1 MSITTEHTFETA
13 LVQSLVEHGGYTE
26 GNAPDY
32 SVELG
37 MFKYEVLNFLQESQ
51 PKKWEKIS
59 SIHGADADNR
69 VIQRLYK
76 ELDLRGSLDVLRNG
90 FVDYGVRFQMAYF
103 QPASGLN
110 PDAVE
115 LYNKNNLK
123 VYRQIY
129 YSSKNKNSV
138 DVVLSLN
145 GIPVATL
152 ELKNQFTGQNVGN
165 ALKQYSTTRDNK
177 ELLFAFKKRSL
188 VHFAVDQDEVFM
200 ATKLEGSK
208 TYWLPFNRGF
218 NNGKGNPP
226 TKDNYRTAYL
236 WEYIL
241 QKDSWMEILQRF
253 VHLQVEEI
261 EVDLSA
267 GQAGGKTFK
276 KEKLIFPRYH
286 QLDAV
291 RSISQNVLEVGAGTN
306 YLIQHSAGSGKSNS
320 IAWLSYRLSSLHNA
334 NDERIFDSVIVV
346 TDRKVLDQ
354 QLQNTIYQFEHKS
367 GVVQKIDKDSSQL
380 ASALGY
386 GTNIIITTLQKFPFV
401 IDKVGELPDRKYAV
415 IVDEAHSSQGGEA
428 SKKMKEVLA
437 SKSLED
443 LPAKQDGYYYVYAIL
458 CNDGSIYKGFTDNLK
473 KRWEEHI
480 SGKGAEHTKKHKPI
494 SCIYWEKF
502 ENKEKAIEKEKLLK
516 SGKGRKWLDEYRL
529 RQAGAE
535 KDDTA
540 EYISGDDLVS
550 AQIEQSAAARGQQA
564 NISFFAFTATPKYKT
579 LQVFGHKDAEGKPQP
594 FHLYSMRQAIE
605 EGFILDVLQN
615 YTTYELYFGLKK
627 AISEDPNLNKK
638 KAAKAIGKFVSL
650 HPHNVAQK
658 SEIII
663 EHFRNVVATKIGG
676 RAKAMLVCGSRL
688 HAKRYYEEFAKYI
701 KEKGYEN
708 EIKVLVAFSGK
719 VIDDNAPDGVSE
731 PEITGYSEKELPNAF
746 DKDEYKI
753 LIVANK
759 YQTGFDQPF
768 LHTMYVDKKLSGVL
782 AVQTL
787 SRLNRTCPGKEDT
800 FVLDFANERQTIL
813 DSFQPYYEITTV
825 KEEVEINHLYD
836 LKNRLDQFQV
846 YWANEIDEFSQVYFN
861 PKTKLNNPK
870 DQKYLYS
877 FTDPAVERF
886 KGIEGEDKQDEF
898 KKGLRSW
905 TNLYSFLAQI
915 MPFVDPDFEKFY
927 AYVKLLQT
935 RLPKKELSEALHLDD
950 EVALEYYRLQKI
962 KEGSIDLKKNEN
974 GELSGTTEAGL
985 KRAKDEEALLS
996 QIINVLNDRFGTEFE
1011 EADKL
1016 FFDQIEEELMQDE
1029 TLQTQAK
1036 VNKIDTF
1043 KYAFED
1049 LFIEKLIGRMDQ
1061 NQEIF
1066 EKILED
1072 KAFGDLVKELMMNK
1086 IYRKMNE

>member
-37 MFKYEVLNFLQESQ
+37 MFKYEVLKFLQESQ
-51 PKKWEKIS
+51 PKRWEKIS

-129 YSSKNKNSV
+129 YSTKNKNSV

-145 GIPVATL
+145 GIPLATL
-152 ELKNQFTGQNVGN
+152 ELKNQITGQNVGN

-267 GQAGGKTFK
+267 GQAGGKIFK
-276 KEKLIFPRYH
+276 KEKLIFPRFH

-291 RSISQNVLEVGAGTN
+291 RKISQNVWQVGAGTN

-320 IAWLSYRLSSLHNA
+320 IAWLSYRLSSLHNE

-443 LPAKQDGYYYVYAIL
+443 
-458 CNDGSIYKGFTDNLK
+458 
-473 KRWEEHI
+473 
-480 SGKGAEHTKKHKPI
+480 
-494 SCIYWEKF
+494 
-502 ENKEKAIEKEKLLK
+502 
-516 SGKGRKWLDEYRL
+516 
-529 RQAGAE
+529 AE
-535 KDDTA
+535 KDDSA

-550 AQIEQSAAARGQQA
+550 AQIEQSAAARGQQT

-579 LQVFGHKDAEGKPQP
+579 LQVFGHKDAEDKPQP

-627 AISEDPNLNKK
+627 AISEDPNLSKK

-658 SEIII
+658 TEIII
-663 EHFRNVVATKIGG
+663 EHFRNVVAKKIGG

-719 VIDDNAPDGVSE
+719 VIDDNAPEGVSE

-746 DKDEYKI
+746 DKDEFKI

-825 KEEVEINHLYD
+825 KEDVEINHLYD
-836 LKNRLDQFQV
+836 LKNRLDPFQV
-846 YWANEIDEFSQVYFN
+846 YWESEIEEFSQVYFN

-886 KGIEGEDKQDEF
+886 KGIEEEEKQDEF

-915 MPFVDPDFEKFY
+915 MPFIDPVFEKFY
-927 AYVKLLQT
+927 AYAKLLQT

-974 GELSGTTEAGL
+974 GELSGITEAGL

-1016 FFDQIEEELMQDE
+1016 FFDQIEAELMEDE
-1029 TLQTQAK
+1029 KLQTQAK
-1036 VNKIDTF
+1036 VNKLDTF

-1049 LFIEKLIGRMDQ
+1049 VFVEKLIGRMDQ
-1061 NQEIF
+1061 NQDIF

-1072 KAFGDLVKELMMNK
+1072 KAFGDLVKELMMKK
-1086 IYRKMNE
+1086 IYKKMNEIA